1 MDENNKKTLELISI
15 IIRLNNKININ
26 EYNKEIIQN
35 DNFVD
40 CTKKIQQKYQIILKQ
55 KRCHKKELSRLIL
68 PAIFYDND
76 NVPYILASYND
87 EQVLIQSAGNKPP
100 EIWQKQDFL
109 QRWNGNWLKINQKQ
123 SRFDIRWF
131 VPEFLKHKQIFFEI
145 LFFSFVLQILALLS
159 PIVIQV
165 IMDKVLI
172 HQAFST
178 LDVLIFTLII
188 AAFIEVI
195 LKGFREYIYIH
206 TANRIDIRLGLKL
219 IRHLLHLPL
228 SFFKSRQ
235 VGAIVNRVREL
246 ETIREF
252 LTGSMFTLLVDV
264 LFLFV
269 FIYVM
274 SILSTTL
281 TLIFL
286 LSIPFYLLLAWK
298 ITPKIEK
305 AAETQFMHAAI
316 NTSFLI
322 ESVAGSET
330 IKSLAV
336 EPRFIRRWD
345 TQTADMVAS
354 NFQAQQINSQG
365 SHIVMLIEKLTMAV
379 ILWIGAAEV
388 LALNM
393 TIGQLIAFQ
402 MMVSHSSQPLGKLV
416 QLWGDYIRTRVAID
430 KLAQIINLPTEQHSE
445 GLQPQLT
452 GKIHFQNVDFRYQP
466 NLPLTINQFNL
477 SIKAGE
483 MIGIVGTSGSG
494 KSTLARLLLRLYTPE
509 KGSILLDDIPLYQ
522 LNIATLRQQIGIV
535 LQENFL
541 FNQSVFNNIAQSKPD
556 ATLDEVIAAAK
567 LAGAHDFIL
576 KMPLG
581 YDSLIAEGGQSLSG
595 GQRQRIAIARTLL
608 SNPRI
613 LIFDEATSALDDQ
626 TQAIIQ
632 QNMQKIAQGRTVI
645 TIAHRLSTVSHH
657 HHIIVMDQ
665 GKIIEQGSHTQLLQL
680 KKHYHYLWSLQ
691 QSLKQQ

>member
-1 MDENNKKTLELISI
+1 MTTVIY
-15 IIRLNNKININ
+15 
-26 EYNKEIIQN
+26 YNK
-35 DNFVD
+35 
-40 CTKKIQQKYQIILKQ
+40 L
-55 KRCHKKELSRLIL
+55 
-68 PAIFYDND
+68 
-76 NVPYILASYND
+76 
-87 EQVLIQSAGNKPP
+87 
-100 EIWQKQDFL
+100 
-109 QRWNGNWLKINQKQ
+109 
-123 SRFDIRWF
+123 
-131 VPEFLKHKQIFFEI
+131 
-145 LFFSFVLQILALLS
+145 FVLQILVLLS

-228 SFFKSRQ
+228 SFFKTRQ

-316 NTSFLI
+316 NTSFLT

-345 TQTADMVAS
+345 AQTADMVAS

-430 KLAQIINLPTEQHSE
+430 KLAQIINLPTEQHNE
-445 GLQPQLT
+445 GLHPQLT

-466 NLPLTINQFNL
+466 DLPLIINQFNL
-477 SIKAGE
+477 SINAGE
-483 MIGIVGTSGSG
+483 MIGIVGASGSG

-509 KGSILLDDIPLYQ
+509 KGGILIDDIPFISSISLRYANKSVSCYRKIFSLTNLYLTILLNQNLMQ
-522 LNIATLRQQIGIV
+522 L
-535 LQENFL
+535 
-541 FNQSVFNNIAQSKPD
+541 
-556 ATLDEVIAAAK
+556 
-567 LAGAHDFIL
+567 
-576 KMPLG
+576 
-581 YDSLIAEGGQSLSG
+581 
-595 GQRQRIAIARTLL
+595 
-608 SNPRI
+608 
-613 LIFDEATSALDDQ
+613 
-626 TQAIIQ
+626 
-632 QNMQKIAQGRTVI
+632 
-645 TIAHRLSTVSHH
+645 
-657 HHIIVMDQ
+657 
-665 GKIIEQGSHTQLLQL
+665 
-680 KKHYHYLWSLQ
+680 
-691 QSLKQQ
+691 

>member
-1 MDENNKKTLELISI
+1 
-15 IIRLNNKININ
+15 
-26 EYNKEIIQN
+26 
-35 DNFVD
+35 
-40 CTKKIQQKYQIILKQ
+40 
-55 KRCHKKELSRLIL
+55 
-68 PAIFYDND
+68 
-76 NVPYILASYND
+76 
-87 EQVLIQSAGNKPP
+87 
-100 EIWQKQDFL
+100 
-109 QRWNGNWLKINQKQ
+109 
-123 SRFDIRWF
+123 
-131 VPEFLKHKQIFFEI
+131 
-145 LFFSFVLQILALLS
+145 
-159 PIVIQV
+159 
-165 IMDKVLI
+165 MDKVLI

-178 LDVLIFTLII
+178 LDVLIFALII

-195 LKGFREYIYIH
+195 LKGFREYIYVH

-228 SFFKSRQ
+228 SFFKTRQ
-235 VGAIVNRVREL
+235 VGAMVNRVREL
-246 ETIREF
+246 EKIREF
-252 LTGSMFTLLVDV
+252 LTGSMFTLMVDV

-286 LSIPFYLLLAWK
+286 LSIPCYLLLAWR

-316 NTSFLI
+316 NTSFLT

-345 TQTADMVAS
+345 AQTADMVAS

-365 SHIVMLIEKLTMAV
+365 SHIVMLIEKLTMAI

-430 KLAQIINLPTEQHSE
+430 KLAQIINLPAEQHSD
-445 GLQPQLT
+445 GLHPQLT
-452 GKIHFQNVDFRYQP
+452 GKIQFQNVDFLYQP
-466 NLPLTINQFNL
+466 DLPLIINQYNL

-483 MIGIVGTSGSG
+483 MIGIVGASGSG

-509 KGSILLDDIPLYQ
+509 KGGILLDDIPLYQ
-522 LNIATLRQQIGIV
+522 INIASLRQQIGIV

-556 ATLDEVIAAAK
+556 ATLDEVITATK

-576 KMPLG
+576 KMPSG
-581 YDSLIAEGGQSLSG
+581 YDSLIAEGGQSLSS

-613 LIFDEATSALDDQ
+613 LIFDEAPSALDDQ
-626 TQAIIQ
+626 TQAMIQ

-657 HHIIVMDQ
+657 HHIIVMDR
-665 GKIIEQGSHTQLLQL
+665 GKIIEQGRHTQLLQL